1 MTSNFDKIQILDLA
15 DHGGSR
21 GHLTIIEGGMQI
33 PFDIKRIFYIYGS
46 DERTVRGQHSNRE
59 SEFVLINVAG
69 SCKVRVMDGL
79 GNEADFT
86 LDTPTKGL
94 YLPSMLW
101 KEMYDFSQDSVLLVI
116 TNTHYN
122 ANEYIRDYHQLER
135 EMREIPD
142 AVPSI

>member
-1 MTSNFDKIQILDLA
+1 MTSNFDKIQMLDLA
-15 DHGGSR
+15 DHGDSR
-21 GHLTIIEGGMQI
+21 GHLTIIEGGKHI

-46 DERTVRGQHSNRE
+46 NGQVVRGQHSNRD
-59 SEFVLINVAG
+59 SEFVFINVAG

-79 GNEADFT
+79 SNEAVFT
-86 LDTPTKGL
+86 LDAPTKGL

-101 KEMYDFSQDSVLLVI
+101 KEMYDFSQNSVLLVI

-122 ANEYIRDYHQLER
+122 ANEYIRDFHQLER
-135 EMREIPD
+135 EMREISD